1 MNDEMVIFKL
11 EILIAD
17 YEIPGESNP
26 SEWLQSLLAWA
37 ASGREIKLGADNFL
51 KQALSF
57 KQTKMRLVA
66 EHE

>member
-1 MNDEMVIFKL
+1 MNEEMRIFKI
-11 EILIAD
+11 EILVAD
-17 YEIPGESNP
+17 YEIPGELSP

-57 KQTKMRLVA
+57 KQTAMRLVA